1 MRKHISRTW
10 EVGSVFK
17 NFSKN
22 PVVLDAVAGKNLAD
36 PGGPGYITGD
46 LTRPSGI
53 LLLMVLGILLGG
65 VN

>member
-1 MRKHISRTW
+1 MGR
-10 EVGSVFK
+10 VFK
-17 NFSKN
+17 NLSKN

-46 LTRPSGI
+46 LTHLSGI
-53 LLLMVLGILLGG
+53 LLLMLLGILLGG

>member
-1 MRKHISRTW
+1 MGR
-10 EVGSVFK
+10 VFK

-46 LTRPSGI
+46 LTHPSGI